1 MTGNGSS
8 AASTRS
14 LIKLDSVKKVFY
26 TEEVETHALS
36 DIHLDIPE
44 GVFVS
49 VAGPSGCGKSTMLS
63 LLGLL
68 DTPTEGNYLLDGG
81 SIAACV
87 FRGQR
92 YDAGD
97 KVGLIK
103 SSLEMALRDK
113 TVAGEMRA
121 YLKGLS

>member
-26 TEEVETHALS
+26 TEGVETHALS

-68 DTPTEGNYLLDGG
+68 DTPTEGNYLLDG
-81 SIAACV
+81 
-87 FRGQR
+87 Q
-92 YDAGD
+92 
-97 KVGLIK
+97 
-103 SSLEMALRDK
+103 
-113 TVAGEMRA
+113 TVSELTART
-121 YLKGLS
+121 